1 MKARTSKRSPTERG
15 TRKVG
20 DLRARADRA
29 AAVKGGIIIHARTSA
44 TGADKPGATQGV
56 IAIIRPEG
64 GA

>member
-1 MKARTSKRSPTERG
+1 MTARTSKRSRTGRG
-15 TRKVG
+15 TRGVG
-20 DLRARADRA
+20 DLRAKADRA

-44 TGADKPGATQGV
+44 TGADTPGATQGV